1 LFTFSPETRYT
12 KKVARHFSFPAALVR
27 RNKLLFST
35 INYPGENLM
44 FFRLFQLKTIL
55 LLTVF
60 WSGCAVEA
68 ARNNAGETIVKTA
81 AATKTA
87 ETENISVSAH
97 IAITPNSP
105 ADTVRV
111 FYKNLREKRFR
122 DALFLTNLRPAIEGL
137 TDAEL
142 KELQVDFEPIAR
154 QVPTEIEIN
163 GEIVSGEKATVTAK
177 LPDNETDK
185 LELQQIRLR
194 KENGFWVILT
204 VEEEA
209 EKSIKKEGKN
219 YFFALRIET
228 HHSEARRMLDR
239 IAKAEMVFAVQNNG
253 VYAEIAQLVESGL
266 LPADAASAETTGYN
280 YSVSLGTDRKTYVAA
295 AIPAVYGK
303 TGKLSFLFEFDGKN
317 NPRLTAKDNGG
328 KQLKK

>member
-1 LFTFSPETRYT
+1 
-12 KKVARHFSFPAALVR
+12 
-27 RNKLLFST
+27 
-35 INYPGENLM
+35 M

-55 LLTVF
+55 LLTVL
-60 WSGCAVEA
+60 SGACAVEA
-68 ARNNAGETIVKTA
+68 AKNRIDVTTAKTA
-81 AATKTA
+81 AATEIVK
-87 ETENISVSAH
+87 TENASAGAR
-97 IAITPNSP
+97 IAITPDSP

-154 QVPTEIEIN
+154 QVPTDIEIN
-163 GEIVSGEKATVTAK
+163 GEIVSGEKATVTAR

-185 LELQQIRLR
+185 IELQQIRLR
-194 KENGFWVILT
+194 KENGFWMILT
-204 VEEEA
+204 VDEQA

-228 HHSEARRMLDR
+228 HHTEARQMLDR
-239 IAKAEMVFAVQNNG
+239 IAKAEMVFAVQNAG
-253 VYAEIAQLVESGL
+253 VYAPIPQLVEKGL
-266 LPADAASAETTGYN
+266 LPADVTSAETTGYN
-280 YSVSLGTDRKTYVAA
+280 YSVVLGVDRKTYIAA
-295 AIPAVYGK
+295 ATPAVYGK

-328 KQLKK
+328 KQLEK

>member
-1 LFTFSPETRYT
+1 L
-12 KKVARHFSFPAALVR
+12 
-27 RNKLLFST
+27 
-35 INYPGENLM
+35 
-44 FFRLFQLKTIL
+44 
-55 LLTVF
+55 
-60 WSGCAVEA
+60 SGCAVEA
-68 ARNNAGETIVKTA
+68 AKNEADETAVKTTGA
-81 AATKTA
+81 AEITK
-87 ETENISVSAH
+87 TENISAGTRIK
-97 IAITPNSP
+97 IAPDSP

-111 FYKNLREKRFR
+111 FYKHLREKRFR

-163 GEIVSGEKATVTAK
+163 GEIVSGAKATVTAK

-194 KENGFWVILT
+194 KENNFWVILT
-204 VEEEA
+204 VDEAA
-209 EKSIKKEGKN
+209 EKSIVKEGKN

-228 HHSEARRMLDR
+228 HHAEARQMLDR

-253 VYAEIAQLVESGL
+253 VYAPLAQLVESGL
-266 LPADAASAETTGYN
+266 LPSDAASAETTGYN
-280 YSVSLGTDRKTYVAA
+280 YAIFLSENRKTYTAA
-295 AIPAVYGK
+295 ATPAVYGK

-328 KQLKK
+328 KRLEK

>member
-1 LFTFSPETRYT
+1 
-12 KKVARHFSFPAALVR
+12 
-27 RNKLLFST
+27 
-35 INYPGENLM
+35 M

-55 LLTVF
+55 LLTVL
-60 WSGCAVEA
+60 SGACAVEA
-68 ARNNAGETIVKTA
+68 AKNRVGETP
-81 AATKTA
+81 A
-87 ETENISVSAH
+87 ETAVVTEINKTENVSAGAS
-97 IAITPNSP
+97 IAVTPDSP

-163 GEIVSGEKATVTAK
+163 GEIVSGERATVTAR
-177 LPDNETDK
+177 LPDNDTDK
-185 LELQQIRLR
+185 IELQQIRLR
-194 KENGFWVILT
+194 KENGFWTILT
-204 VEEEA
+204 VDEQT

-239 IAKAEMVFAVQNNG
+239 IAKAEMVFAAQNSG
-253 VYAEIAQLVESGL
+253 VYGEIAQLVEKGL
-266 LPADAASAETTGYN
+266 LPADVTSAETTGYN
-280 YSVSLGTDRKTYVAA
+280 YSVSLGADRKTYVAA
-295 AIPAVYGK
+295 ATPDVYGK
-303 TGKLSFLFEFDGKN
+303 SGKLSFLFEFDGKN

-328 KQLKK
+328 RDLKK

>member
-1 LFTFSPETRYT
+1 
-12 KKVARHFSFPAALVR
+12 
-27 RNKLLFST
+27 
-35 INYPGENLM
+35 M

-55 LLTVF
+55 LLTVL

-68 ARNNAGETIVKTA
+68 ARNIDGETVAQPA
-81 AATKTA
+81 AAAKIA
-87 ETENISVSAH
+87 ATENISAGAR
-97 IAITPNSP
+97 IKITTDSP

-137 TDAEL
+137 TDDEL

-163 GEIVSGEKATVTAK
+163 GEIISGDKATVTAK

-194 KENGFWVILT
+194 KENNFWMILT

-209 EKSIKKEGKN
+209 EKAIKKEGKN

-228 HHSEARRMLDR
+228 HHAEARQMLDR
-239 IAKAEMVFAVQNNG
+239 IAKAQMVFAVRNND
-253 VYAEIAQLVESGL
+253 VYAEIGQLVESGL
-266 LPADAASAETTGYN
+266 LPADAASAATTGYD
-280 YSVSLGTDRKTYVAA
+280 YSIALGADRKTYVAA
-295 AIPAVYGK
+295 ATPAVYGK

>member
-1 LFTFSPETRYT
+1 
-12 KKVARHFSFPAALVR
+12 
-27 RNKLLFST
+27 
-35 INYPGENLM
+35 M

-55 LLTVF
+55 LLTVL

-68 ARNNAGETIVKTA
+68 AKNRVDETPVKTA
-81 AATKTA
+81 LATEIDKA
-87 ETENISVSAH
+87 ENISAGAR
-97 IAITPNSP
+97 IAITPDSP

-204 VEEEA
+204 VDEQA
-209 EKSIKKEGKN
+209 EKSIKKEGRN

-228 HHSEARRMLDR
+228 HHAEARQMLDR
-239 IAKAEMVFAVQNNG
+239 IAKAEMVFAVQNGG
-253 VYAEIAQLVESGL
+253 VYAEIPQLVEKGL
-266 LPADAASAETTGYN
+266 LPADALSADTTGYN
-280 YSVSLGTDRKTYVAA
+280 YSVSLGADRKTYVAA
-295 AIPAVYGK
+295 ATPAVYGK

-317 NPRLTAKDNGG
+317 NPGLTAKDNGG